1 MLDFD
6 GGGVLAGEWGGIV
19 KEQAPDLL
27 DRLVVEQSPSGA
39 CHVVYRCE
47 APVAR
52 NQKLARRAVLGGLG
66 NPAALIETRGEGG
79 LFLCAPTPGY
89 TLLQGTFANVPLLTA
104 AERETLIEA
113 ARLLGVSRTLFYG
126 LLSAARD
133 PVGLRL
139 GRCRRWSVDELR
151 AWTAAGA
158 PPLSR
163 WSSTRGRL

>member
-1 MLDFD
+1 MATEEFKTTRKVAL
-6 GGGVLAGEWGGIV
+6 LLGI
-19 KEQAPDLL
+19 KPGRLSMALW
-27 DRLVVEQSPSGA
+27 DRRIPEPK
-39 CHVVYRCE
+39 R
-47 APVAR
+47 
-52 NQKLARRAVLGGLG
+52 LGRSCMWTD
-66 NPAALIETRGEGG
+66 AALIETRGEGG